1 MISILEYSGDLCHVL
16 DIWPNAPLTHYTL
29 CRTTS
34 CLRNAHG
41 RVKTPPGSLSPHLLN
56 MGLHEICASKLLV
69 LRGGS
74 RSASTSQPKK
84 GADFSQVHQTWHQ
97 THTSFGQPV
106 LKHMSN
112 ASCIVMCHTKR
123 CSCEQASFPSGK
135 YIKAAAV
142 SVTAP
147 HFCGWY
153 HHWRFR
159 LFRRQCKLVQS
170 PTSNRHGIAISKF
183 HGVNISQTLA
193 PAGKNVAP
201 KICMISWPAPKPLAI
216 DNFSLHR
223 IWTPGSSC
231 LSIVFLLFSL

>member
-1 MISILEYSGDLCHVL
+1 MSISESKIIPDLPNEKREKTISSLGSNACTTYDLWHNDIYEANGFLWILMISILEYSGDLCHVL
-16 DIWPNAPLTHYTL
+16 DIWPNAPLTHYAL

-112 ASCIVMCHTKR
+112 ASCIVMCHTKQ

-147 HFCGWY
+147 HFCG
-153 HHWRFR
+153 
-159 LFRRQCKLVQS
+159 
-170 PTSNRHGIAISKF
+170 
-183 HGVNISQTLA
+183 
-193 PAGKNVAP
+193 
-201 KICMISWPAPKPLAI
+201 
-216 DNFSLHR
+216 
-223 IWTPGSSC
+223 
-231 LSIVFLLFSL
+231 